1 MTILQAVV
9 LGLVQGLGE
18 FLPISSTAHLVL
30 APWFFR
36 WPDPGLTF
44 DIALHLGT
52 LAAVLVFFWRD
63 WVRLIAAAWY
73 GLLKGVVTTESRLF
87 WYLVAAVIP
96 GGVFG
101 VLLDDLAEHALR
113 SPLLIAMML
122 IIMGLVLYWADRHG
136 SRRYGIEQVGL
147 WSGLLI
153 GLSQAVALIPGVSR
167 SGITMAAGMAVGLN
181 REASARFSF
190 LLSAPIILGAG
201 LVKVPELLMTP
212 GAVNLSFVVSVIV
225 SALSG
230 MAAIGFLLNYL
241 QRKNFLPF
249 VWYRLLLGALV
260 LIVIL
265 VRR

>member
-30 APWFFR
+30 TPWFFR
-36 WPDPGLTF
+36 WPDPGLSF

-52 LAAVLVFFWRD
+52 LVAVLVFFWRD
-63 WVRLIAAAWY
+63 WARLIAAAWG
-73 GLLKGVVTTESRLF
+73 GLFKGAATTESRLF
-87 WYLVAAVIP
+87 WYLAVAIIP

-101 VLLDDLAEHALR
+101 LLLDDLAEHALR
-113 SPLLIAMML
+113 SPLLIAIML
-122 IIMGLVLYWADRHG
+122 IVMGLVLYWADRYG
-136 SRRYGIEQVGL
+136 SKRHGIEQVGL
-147 WSGLLI
+147 WSALLI
-153 GLSQAVALIPGVSR
+153 GLSQAVAIVPGVSR

-201 LVKVPELLMTP
+201 LVKVPELLATP
-212 GAVNLSFVVSVIV
+212 GAVNLSFAVSIVV

-230 MAAIGFLLNYL
+230 MAAIGFLLSYL
-241 QRKNFLPF
+241 QHKSFLPF
-249 VWYRLLLGALV
+249 VWYRLLLGALLLV
-260 LIVIL
+260 VIL
-265 VRR
+265 VRL